1 MARFYLL
8 LFYSGVVFRSFCIC
22 ISSWHKDYLRG
33 RKHKTKLNP
42 CHSFCTNV
50 SGLSSW
56 GNYYWKN
63 IAESAGKKARSCSP
77 SKTGTRILHGEGRG
91 KWGSDVL
98 CPLSPENREGT
109 GWTVGA
115 GLPQV
120 SGCMFMAVGL
130 TQNAAFWS
138 VPAVFRAGQDWR
150 FCHVGECFADQSLAE
165 LSDAPWLIFPL
176 IFCLNFPLLILILLF
191 LFIRWT
197 TLLPCCFM
205 SSLRLLSGRKTLLE
219 SKILSLK

>member
-91 KWGSDVL
+91 RWGSVL
-98 CPLSPENREGT
+98 CPLSPENREVT

-120 SGCMFMAVGL
+120 SGCMFMAIGL
-130 TQNAAFWS
+130 
-138 VPAVFRAGQDWR
+138 P
-150 FCHVGECFADQSLAE
+150 
-165 LSDAPWLIFPL
+165 
-176 IFCLNFPLLILILLF
+176 
-191 LFIRWT
+191 
-197 TLLPCCFM
+197 
-205 SSLRLLSGRKTLLE
+205 KTLLFGQSRQSSE
-219 SKILSLK
+219 QARTDAFAMLGSVLQIRVWQSSVTLHGWYFP